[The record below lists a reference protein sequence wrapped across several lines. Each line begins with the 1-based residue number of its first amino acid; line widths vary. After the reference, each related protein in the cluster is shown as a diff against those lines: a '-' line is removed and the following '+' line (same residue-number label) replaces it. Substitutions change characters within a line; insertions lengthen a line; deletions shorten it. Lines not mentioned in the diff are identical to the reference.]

1 MSASP
6 EELEARM
13 AELRA
18 RLREAVRARDRAGAD
33 RIRRELRQVEDSWNR
48 ALDAEADDA
57 GEAVGEVVGEVADD
71 ADGPTAVQEPP
82 HRSASTPAA
91 PNRLGLALPVREQVH
106 QSLTILGAP
115 ASPKLIS
122 AAYEAFF
129 TDPLVPSRLA
139 SLRRDE
145 ERSFTAQGHSRPYYI
160 CAALTYDRLTPAR
173 GLLAVSTWPL
183 ERRVIGPLSPRA
195 DFLAH
200 AARVAG
206 QIERMC
212 AAGHEPTEA
221 AWRLLRRFAF
231 NIPGAYDHDGHPD
244 PTRVIAAARA
254 ESQVHT
260 ANDEPDRRASAAVAR
275 EKLSDAQQLFG
286 VAPLG
291 EARTVSETTP

>member
-48 ALDAEADDA
+48 AVDAEADDA
-57 GEAVGEVVGEVADD
+57 GEAVGEAADN

-173 GLLAVSTWPL
+173 GLLAVSTWSL

-212 AAGHEPTEA
+212 AAGHEPAEA

-244 PTRVIAAARA
+244 PARVIAAARA

-260 ANDEPDRRASAAVAR
+260 ANDESDRRGSAAVAR